1 VTPEQT
7 KIFSATCSP
16 PGIPGDSLYQK
27 DLGTGDFIFIEEM
40 KEKHGYDAEVDRAI
54 LLDALSNN
62 TMMT

>member
-1 VTPEQT
+1 LVTPEQT

-40 KEKHGYDAEVDRAI
+40 KEKHGYDAEVTVPFPLTP
-54 LLDALSNN
+54 LLIAR
-62 TMMT
+62 